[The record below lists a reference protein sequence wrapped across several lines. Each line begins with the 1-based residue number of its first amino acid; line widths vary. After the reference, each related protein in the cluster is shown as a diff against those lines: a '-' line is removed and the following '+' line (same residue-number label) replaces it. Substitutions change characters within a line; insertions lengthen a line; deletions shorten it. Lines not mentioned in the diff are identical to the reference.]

1 MAGET
6 SSKSGTLS
14 FSVTCSNSPRMITGV
29 IIQQIVSQTWHPLTG
44 KTLGNINMVM
54 FMFWPPQIL
63 KGIKPSQ
70 RLEPLHICYGLGYT
84 QLVEICFLSDLSV
97 RWRTKT
103 LEYLSKH
110 IQKSKASAD
119 KRLLRSESIPAVSSC
134 CCKLCAGPQ
143 RDPWTLVSILP
154 RAGEQMQHQLEP
166 DTSSVH
172 REVRVTTIWPPCSLP
187 RFVYTTA
194 TIST

>member
-6 SSKSGTLS
+6 GSKSGTLS
-14 FSVTCSNSPRMITGV
+14 FSVTCSNSPGMITGA

-44 KTLGNINMVM
+44 KTLRNINMVM

-63 KGIKPSQ
+63 KGINPSQ
-70 RLEPLHICYGLGYT
+70 RLEPRHIGYSLGYT
-84 QLVEICFLSDLSV
+84 QLVAISFLSDLSV

-134 CCKLCAGPQ
+134 CCNERQTVCRSSARPMDTCFHTPQGWRTNATSAGTRHQLHPQ
-143 RDPWTLVSILP
+143 RS
-154 RAGEQMQHQLEP
+154 
-166 DTSSVH
+166 
-172 REVRVTTIWPPCSLP
+172 
-187 RFVYTTA
+187 
-194 TIST
+194 